1 MRSLGPFY
9 TVSYAITWAKTS
21 WTYSTVFPI
30 SLDPFYVV
38 THIYKM
44 DQDFLDTVYTCA
56 LILIHRIF
64 EDWGIGWGMGHLNT
78 YNLAIFK

>member
-1 MRSLGPFY
+1 MY
-9 TVSYAITWAKTS
+9 EKS
-21 WTYSTVFPI
+21 WPILYSK
-30 SLDPFYVV
+30 LC
-38 THIYKM
+38 YKM